1 MLSENT
7 AKQTV
12 EMFLFNLRR
21 MVSQNNLDLS
31 RLPPWVTAA
40 RIRVGWINDSL
51 VCAFEDVL
59 SQYIYEIR
67 GSVKADT
74 VVLLNIGDFIPEA
87 ASLAARKDTTGIII
101 LEGTYG
107 DKKRTIFDLIDK
119 TPAFFNC
126 GYDGYHGPI
135 GLLNIFMQHCPSGAG
150 TSPVAVR
157 YIPFALY
164 VHEND
169 TADSNRLW
177 NSCQQHLI
185 NVLTRIHNT
194 QTGDF
199 YARLKS
205 RGTTFALNKLSGVIV
220 LGKDTG
226 AELHELIQIRD
237 YLKGIGYDAELIKDL
252 PEIPMMSNEEKVRLW
267 CLVSRFV
274 IMVDR
279 SPAGHLAEYVILRE
293 QRTILALLRPRGH
306 GSTYMIGD
314 DQLVDS
320 NAVRLFEFDETPLK
334 TLDPVKKWAEMTV
347 QKRTSQYNKAYP
359 WRDHQR
365 V

>member
-59 SQYIYEIR
+59 SQDIYEIR

-150 TSPVAVR
+150 TGPVAVR

-279 SPAGHLAEYVILRE
+279 SPAGHLAEYVTLRE

>member
-7 AKQTV
+7 AKKTA

-21 MVSQNNLDLS
+21 VVSQNNLGLS
-31 RLPPWVTAA
+31 RLPPWVTVA
-40 RIRVGWINDSL
+40 RIRVGWVNDSL
-51 VCAFEDVL
+51 VYVFEDVL
-59 SQYIYEIR
+59 SRDIYEIR

-74 VVLLNIGDFIPEA
+74 AVLLNIGDFIPKA
-87 ASLAARKDTTGIII
+87 PSLSARKDTNGMII
-101 LEGTYG
+101 LEGAYG
-107 DKKRTIFDLIDK
+107 DKKRTIFNLIDK

-135 GLLNIFMQHCPSGAG
+135 GLLNIFMQHCPGGAG
-150 TSPVAVR
+150 TGPVAVR

-169 TADSNRLW
+169 TADPDKLW

-185 NVLTRIHNT
+185 NALIRIHNS

-205 RGTTFALNKLSGVIV
+205 RGTAFALNKLSGVIV

-226 AELHELIQIRD
+226 AELHELIQVRD

-267 CLVSRFV
+267 GLVSRFV
-274 IMVDR
+274 VMVDR
-279 SPAGHLAEYVILRE
+279 SPAGHLAEYIILRE

-320 NAVRLFEFDETPLK
+320 NAVHLFEFDGSPLE

-347 QKRTSQYNKAYP
+347 QKRAFQYNKAYP
-359 WRDHQR
+359 WRDHR
-365 V
+365 R